1 VVVTR
6 NTADFEAFEGL
17 DVLNWFSQS

>member
-1 VVVTR
+1 VVTR

-17 DVLNWFSQS
+17 DVLNWFSQP